1 MVTRL
6 EPKNYEAWL
15 DYGETL
21 YELRY
26 LKQALKAFDR
36 SVEVNPYAAESYYSR
51 AKVLL
56 LMNRLYEAVESL
68 RNSFRLD
75 PEKRKQF
82 EEEFPGVRSIKE
94 FRNLL
99 RK

>member
-1 MVTRL
+1 
-6 EPKNYEAWL
+6 
-15 DYGETL
+15 
-21 YELRY
+21 
-26 LKQALKAFDR
+26 
-36 SVEVNPYAAESYYSR
+36 
-51 AKVLL
+51 VLL
-56 LMNRLYEAVESL
+56 LLNRLYEAVESL